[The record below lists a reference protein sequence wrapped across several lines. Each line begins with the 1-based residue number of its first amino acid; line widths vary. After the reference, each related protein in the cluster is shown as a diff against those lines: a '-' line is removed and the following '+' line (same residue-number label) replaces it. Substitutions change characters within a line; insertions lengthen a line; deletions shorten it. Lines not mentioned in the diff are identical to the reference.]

1 MEKCLTKGLLILA
14 SVTLA
19 FALSLTGVNAA
30 PKDPASA
37 KAKADMKLPAGKK
50 VDLNSASQAE
60 LEKLPTVGPA
70 TAKKIIAGRPYASAA
85 DLAKAG
91 VSAKSIEK
99 LTPLVTAGAASAA
112 PPKTATPKAATTAPK
127 PAKTV
132 QPPPA
137 DKNMVWVNPASKVFH
152 RSGSPWYGTTKQ
164 GSYMSEADAVKAGY
178 REAKKGSQK

>member
-1 MEKCLTKGLLILA
+1 MNKCLTKGLLCLA
-14 SVTLA
+14 SVSLA
-19 FALSLTGVNAA
+19 FVLSLNGASAA

-37 KAKADMKLPAGKK
+37 KAKGEINQLATAK

-60 LEKLPTVGPA
+60 LEKLPGVGSV

-85 DLAKAG
+85 DLTKAG

-99 LTPLVTAGAASAA
+99 LTPLITVGAAPAA
-112 PPKTATPKAATTAPK
+112 TPKTVAPKAATSTAK

-132 QPPPA
+132 QQPPA
-137 DKNMVWVNPASKVFH
+137 DKNMVWVNLDSKIYH
-152 RSGSPWYGTTKQ
+152 RSDSVWYGKTKK